1 MRIRTRRDAGW
12 DAALA
17 RIQTYID
24 LVVVKMRCGHKQCR
38 DALDLMRM
46 RILRVRPFL
55 KAGVVLLKSIAVH
68 GIVEKVRE
76 VRVQVEQRS
85 PEEAIHL
92 ERIAVGEGLAVV
104 ARKCSQ
110 LHAPAIGGVH
120 VTKSIK
126 QASAYKIEWNLPGRI
141 EVVPAEDEAQAP
153 LLDAAQRFP

>member
-24 LVVVKMRCGHKQCR
+24 LVVVKIRSGHKQCR

-76 VRVQVEQRS
+76 VRVQIEQRS
-85 PEEAIHL
+85 PEKAIDL
-92 ERIAVGEGLAVV
+92 ERIAVGEGLAVL
-104 ARKCSQ
+104 ALNFSH
-110 LHAPAIGGVH
+110 LHPA
-120 VTKSIK
+120 
-126 QASAYKIEWNLPGRI
+126 ALGRI
-141 EVVPAEDEAQAP
+141 HESK
-153 LLDAAQRFP
+153 